1 MLQLRTSITEE
12 QVTKLAN
19 MKPEVDDGKS
29 DTVENAQLI
38 PKQEYPLT
46 FEPPPPPSPS
56 SGFFAH
62 LPPSWVPYA
71 QLMRLDRPG
80 GFYAFYFPY
89 LIGLS
94 FAACI
99 SHDTLE
105 PLLLLDRAAL
115 FLVGCVIL
123 RGAACTWNDNIDQ
136 DYDRQVARCRLRP
149 IARGAVSTTQA
160 HIFTAIQTLLG
171 SLLFCALPG
180 MCAVDAVPIALLFA
194 IYPFGKRFTD
204 YPQFILGFPFAGAIV
219 MALHA
224 VGVDPFAKPAY
235 VPTLCLFFA
244 NVLWTMVYDTI
255 YAHQDTKDDV
265 KAGVKSMAV
274 RFKDS
279 TKLLTSV
286 LAVGIVGLLATAGI
300 MMRASA
306 VYFVM
311 SCGCTAVSL
320 SAMIGLVD
328 LQTPA
333 SCGWWFKWGFWFVG
347 GSLVGGLLA
356 EYSGRL

>member
-1 MLQLRTSITEE
+1 
-12 QVTKLAN
+12 
-19 MKPEVDDGKS
+19 MKPEVHDEES
-29 DTVENAQLI
+29 DNVENAQLI

-46 FEPPPPPSPS
+46 FEPPPPTPTS
-56 SGFFAH
+56 SGFFSH

-99 SHDTLE
+99 SQDTVK

-136 DYDRQVARCRLRP
+136 GYDRQVARCRLRP

-160 HIFTAIQTLLG
+160 HIFTAVQTLLG

-204 YPQFILGFPFAGAIV
+204 YPQFILGFPFAGAII

-224 VGVDPFAKPAY
+224 VGVDPFAKSVY

-255 YAHQDTKDDV
+255 YAHQDTRDDV
-265 KAGVKSMAV
+265 RAGVKSMAV
-274 RFKDS
+274 RFKES

-286 LAVGIVGLLATAGI
+286 LAVGIVGLLATTGI

>member
-1 MLQLRTSITEE
+1 MFPSGTSITEK
-12 QVTKLAN
+12 QVIKLATMEPQSPN
-19 MKPEVDDGKS
+19 GNS
-29 DTVENAQLI
+29 DIAENNLFI
-38 PKQEYPLT
+38 PKQDPLIL
-46 FEPPPPPSPS
+46 EPPP
-56 SGFFAH
+56 SGPTSTGFLAH
-62 LPPSWVPYA
+62 LPPSWIPYA

-99 SHDTLE
+99 SRHPLE

-115 FLVGCVIL
+115 FLVGCIIL

-160 HIFTAIQTLLG
+160 HIFTAVQTLLG
-171 SLLFCALPG
+171 SLLFYALPRT
-180 MCAVDAVPIALLFA
+180 CAVDAVPIALLFA
-194 IYPFGKRFTD
+194 IYPFGKRFTN
-204 YPQFILGFPFAGAIV
+204 YPQFILGFPFAGAII
-219 MALHA
+219 MAMHA

-255 YAHQDTKDDV
+255 YAHQDIRDDV

-274 RFKDS
+274 RFKNS
-279 TKLLTSV
+279 TKLMTSG
-286 LAVGIVGLLATAGI
+286 LAVSIVALLTTAGI

-320 SAMIGLVD
+320 LAMIGCVD

-333 SCGWWFKWGFWFVG
+333 SCGWWFKWGFWVVG
-347 GSLVGGLLA
+347 GSLVWGRLA